1 MQTGQSEGGSSQ
13 PRVFAMQTHSPQARR
28 CSVNHPNGHTAAPAR
43 SHCCGCSEARSTN
56 AAVVWGDSE
65 GQGGDR
71 VPFLKSCIYTTSKTP
86 DGLGW
91 IQAPSVLQNI
101 SISELVLSQLHF
113 KLPLGNVEPG
123 LLDSRQGKNNLSYST
138 CAVFDFFQF
147 VSLKASS
154 I

>member
-1 MQTGQSEGGSSQ
+1 M
-13 PRVFAMQTHSPQARR
+13 
-28 CSVNHPNGHTAAPAR
+28 NHPNGHAAAPAR